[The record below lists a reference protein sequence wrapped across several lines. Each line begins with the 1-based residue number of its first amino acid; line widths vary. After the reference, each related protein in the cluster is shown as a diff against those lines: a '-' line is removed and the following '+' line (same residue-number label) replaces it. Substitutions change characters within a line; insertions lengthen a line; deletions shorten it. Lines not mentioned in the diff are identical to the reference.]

1 MKQIHAPLYL
11 LITLAS
17 AALAALQPLEA
28 DALDAGSMAAITD
41 QVLTTLAVD
50 DTSAA
55 PGPAE

>member
-41 QVLTTLAVD
+41 QVLTSLAVD
-50 DTSAA
+50 DTSGA
-55 PGPAE
+55 PAQAE

>member
-17 AALAALQPLEA
+17 AALAALQPIDA

-41 QVLTTLAVD
+41 QVLTSLAVD
-50 DTSAA
+50 DTSGEPA
-55 PGPAE
+55 PAE